1 MTECVD
7 PKATVGTDLEAEPAA
22 FSLGSSRAWFSN
34 FRQPNG
40 LSVGLKRRLLSPLP
54 DEKHQLMESE
64 KLPF

>member
-1 MTECVD
+1 MTERVN
-7 PKATVGTDLEAEPAA
+7 PKATARTGLEAEPAVL
-22 FSLGSSRAWFSN
+22 SLGSSRAWFSN